1 MIKIK
6 SHRRDTENTERAQRK
21 PYSSLRPLCVLC
33 VSAVNLFSQTAL
45 AQDWPGWRGPNR
57 DGHVNSFT
65 APKAWPE
72 SLKLKW
78 KTPVGEGHSSPVV
91 AGSRVYIQA
100 RQGDQEVVSAIDL
113 NTGKPLWS
121 DRYAVSY
128 VMNPAAIGHGK
139 GPKSTPAFYNGKLY
153 TLSINGVLSCLDAQ
167 TGKVK
172 WRKEFFK
179 DFKSTSP
186 LYGSAMSPL
195 VVDNLVVAHV
205 GGDSGGMLAAFNADT
220 GEVKWSWKGD
230 GPGYASPVVVDIDG
244 TRQIVTQSEKNLIAV
259 SAANG
264 ELLWQIPFTTEYDQN
279 IVTPVVYKNTLIFSG
294 YDKGTFAIKPVKRN
308 GKWQAEQV
316 WRNQLVAMYMNTPV
330 LSGDYLFGMSHKRKG
345 QFFGLDARTGDMLW
359 TSEGREGDN
368 AALLVAGGLLFLL
381 TDDAELTVARG
392 SAKAFEPLKKYRVA
406 ESPTWAHPVLLGNR
420 ILIKDQATLA
430 LWSLE

>member
-6 SHRRDTENTERAQRK
+6 SHRRDAEHTEGAQSRWWF
-21 PYSSLRPLCVLC
+21 SLCILCALC
-33 VSAVNLFSQTAL
+33 VSAVNLFCQPAS

-57 DGHVNSFT
+57 DGQVASFI

-91 AGSRVYIQA
+91 AGSRVYVQA
-100 RQGDQEVVSAIDL
+100 RQGDAEVVTAIDL
-113 NTGKPLWS
+113 NTGKPLWTDKYS
-121 DRYAVSY
+121 VSY
-128 VMNPAAIGHGK
+128 VMNPAAVGHGK
-139 GPKSTPAFYNGKLY
+139 GPKSTPAFYKGKLY
-153 TLSINGVLSCLDAQ
+153 TLSINGVLSCLDAN

-179 DFKSTSP
+179 DFKATSP

-205 GGDSGGMLAAFNADT
+205 GGDSGGMLAAFDADT

-279 IVTPVVYKNTLIFSG
+279 IVTPVVYKQTLIFSG
-294 YDKGTFAIKPVKRN
+294 YDKGTFAIKPVKRD

-316 WRNQLVAMYMNTPV
+316 WRNPLIAMYMSTPV

-345 QFFGLDARTGDMLW
+345 QFFGIDARTGDVLW

-368 AALLVAGGLLFLL
+368 AALLAGGGLLFML

-392 SAKAFEPLKKYRVA
+392 GAKGFEPLKKYKVA
-406 ESPTWAHPVLLGNR
+406 ESPTWAHPVLIGNR
-420 ILIKDQATLA
+420 ILIKDSTTLA
-430 LWSLE
+430 LWGLE